1 MTIAS
6 TPAAAA
12 GRLSSQLSACLSE
25 DSEWYLALSRLARGE
40 AGLHLAVL
48 LEPFCSW
55 LLDGTKTIE
64 SRFSRV
70 RCAPYGTLAEGDVVV
85 VKKTGGPVCGAF
97 QAGTVRSYQL
107 TPGRVIELRGQ
118 FAAQICGYDDEFWA
132 QRADCAYA
140 TLVDVTHARAL
151 PGLAFP
157 KKDRRGWVQ
166 LTRPSLQD
174 TLL

>member
-1 MTIAS
+1 MITAT
-6 TPAAAA
+6 TPAAAVSQ
-12 GRLSSQLSACLSE
+12 LSSQLAASLAG
-25 DSEWYLALSRLARGE
+25 DHAWDLALSRLARRE
-40 AGLHLAVL
+40 TGLHLAVL
-48 LEPFCSW
+48 VEPFCSW

-70 RCAPYGTLAEGDVVV
+70 RCAPYGTLAEGDVIV

-107 TPGRVIELRGQ
+107 TPARVTELRGQ
-118 FAAQICGYDDEFWA
+118 YATQICAPDDDFWE

-140 TLVDVTHARAL
+140 TLVDVTCVRAL
-151 PGLAFP
+151 PDLAFP

-166 LTRPSLQD
+166 LTRPALQD

>member
-1 MTIAS
+1 MTTAS

-12 GRLSSQLSACLSE
+12 GQLSSQLATCLAG
-25 DSEWYLALSRLARGE
+25 DHAWDLVLPRLVLGKT
-40 AGLHLAVL
+40 GLHLAIL
-48 LEPFCSW
+48 AEPFCSW

-70 RCAPYGTLAEGDVVV
+70 RCAPYGTLAEGDIVV
-85 VKKTGGPVCGAF
+85 VKKPGGPVCGVF

-107 TPGRVIELRGQ
+107 TPARVTELRGQ
-118 FAAQICGYDDEFWA
+118 YAAQICAHDDEFWA
-132 QRADCAYA
+132 RRADCAYA
-140 TLVDVTHARAL
+140 TLVDVTNARVL

-166 LTRPSLQD
+166 LTRPSLQE

>member
-1 MTIAS
+1 MTPDPINGAVGQLRS
-6 TPAAAA
+6 HLTATLTGDPAW
-12 GRLSSQLSACLSE
+12 
-25 DSEWYLALSRLARGE
+25 DLALSRLARGE

-48 LEPFCSW
+48 VEPFCSW

-70 RCAPYGTLAEGDVVV
+70 RCAPYGALAQGDIVV
-85 VKKTGGPVCGAF
+85 VKKTGGPVTGAF

-107 TPGRVIELRGQ
+107 TAARVAELRERY
-118 FAAQICGYDDEFWA
+118 AAQICARDDRFWA
-132 QRADCAYA
+132 DRAGRAYA
-140 TLVDVTHARAL
+140 TLADVTHVRLL
-151 PGLAFP
+151 PAWAFP

-166 LTRPSLQD
+166 LTRPGQQE